1 MDPYTDP
8 ALWRASLYHVLDG
21 AVAWIG
27 VALVGVGLTAAV
39 GMIPFALVGLGVL
52 AVLLRVARWVGKLER
67 RRARALLGL
76 EVAEPAPLD
85 HRDLTFVDRVRATLR
100 DAVAW
105 RAIAYLIVRF
115 PLGLAASTAMLTAWS
130 VVVYLLSVPLEAVV
144 DGHIDVLEGTDTT
157 AKLLAGG
164 TLFFLAGLAALA
176 VLPFVVR
183 VIAAVSR
190 WLVRALLG
198 PDPDVRIR
206 QLEGQRSSA
215 VRSADVDRRR
225 IEQDLHDGAQVRL
238 TALAMQLG
246 LAREA
251 IGEGADRTRIAEL
264 VGDAHDQAK
273 LALREI
279 RDLARGIHPAILTDR
294 GLDAALASMVGRL
307 PTPVD
312 LEVDVTP
319 RPDPAVESVA
329 YFVAAEAVT
338 NAVRHADS
346 PEVGLRVVREGDEL
360 VVEVRD
366 RGCGGADPS
375 RGTGLDNLR
384 ERVEATGGELTVMS
398 PEGVGTLV
406 RAVMPCGS

>member
-8 ALWRASLYHVLDG
+8 ALWRATLYHLLDG

-27 VALVGVGLTAAV
+27 ILLVGAGLTASALL
-39 GMIPFALVGLGVL
+39 IPVALIGLVAL
-52 AVLLRVARWVGKLER
+52 AVLLRVVRWAGGIER
-67 RRARALLGL
+67 RRARSLLGL
-76 EVAEPAPLD
+76 EVPEPAPLD
-85 HRDLTFVDRVRATLR
+85 RSGLGVVDRVRTTLR

-105 RAIAYLIVRF
+105 RAVAYLIVRF
-115 PLGLAASTAMLTAWS
+115 PLGLAASTATLMAWL
-130 VVVYLLSVPLEAVV
+130 VVPYLLSTLLEAVA
-144 DGHIDVLEGTDTT
+144 DGTIDVLEGPETT
-157 AKLLAGG
+157 AELWTGG
-164 TLFFLAGLAALA
+164 AVLFLAGLAA
-176 VLPFVVR
+176 VVTLPL
-183 VIAAVSR
+183 VIRMFAAMSR

-294 GLDAALASMVGRL
+294 GLEAALVSMVGRL
-307 PTPVD
+307 PAPIE
-312 LEVDVTP
+312 LEVDVAP
-319 RPDPAVESVA
+319 RPTPAVESIA

-338 NAVRHADS
+338 NAVRHAES
-346 PEVGLRVVREGDEL
+346 PEVGVRVVRQADDL

-366 RGCGGADPS
+366 RGRGGADPS
-375 RGTGLDNLR
+375 LGTGLDNLR
-384 ERVEATGGELTVMS
+384 ERVEATGGELTVQS